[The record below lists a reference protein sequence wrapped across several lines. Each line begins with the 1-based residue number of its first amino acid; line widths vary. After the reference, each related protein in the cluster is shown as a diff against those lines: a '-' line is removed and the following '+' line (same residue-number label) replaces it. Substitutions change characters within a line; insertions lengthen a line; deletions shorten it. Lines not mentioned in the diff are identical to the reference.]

1 MPAVSG
7 GAKPI
12 EVLPAA
18 VTGTAQSIAGEVS
31 RAAQPGP
38 VPMPAGG
45 ISPIDVAANA
55 VAVAVAENVAHC
67 SATLA
72 PEPIEGV
79 QKAETATTELR
90 GQDTESAADIRS
102 VAQTMQPMPPPL
114 APGGGGIA
122 RILIRSDA
130 ALDDTWVD
138 EMVKLIIERWPEA

>member
-31 RAAQPGP
+31 RSAQPGP

-72 PEPIEGV
+72 PEDFRFTLSPILPDADGFNEDDIKLHRIKNV
-79 QKAETATTELR
+79 DDCRCRARDPAKV
-90 GQDTESAADIRS
+90 AASGDRANKDARTKCMLLHADA
-102 VAQTMQPMPPPL
+102 VA
-114 APGGGGIA
+114 
-122 RILIRSDA
+122 
-130 ALDDTWVD
+130 
-138 EMVKLIIERWPEA
+138 

>member
-31 RAAQPGP
+31 RSAQPGP

-55 VAVAVAENVAHC
+55 VAVAVAENVAH
-67 SATLA
+67 
-72 PEPIEGV
+72 
-79 QKAETATTELR
+79 
-90 GQDTESAADIRS
+90 
-102 VAQTMQPMPPPL
+102 
-114 APGGGGIA
+114 
-122 RILIRSDA
+122 
-130 ALDDTWVD
+130 
-138 EMVKLIIERWPEA
+138 